1 MSLITSLWHL
11 QVTDQEIDDKTK
23 RARQVDEALAN
34 EPTVSAAR
42 AALDAEQKKLA
53 DLRGTLH
60 DRELEAK
67 SLDAKIKE
75 IEGRLYSGRVTNP
88 KELDGLDK
96 DLQMHKRQRSAL
108 DDKLLE
114 LMDVIEQAQARVN
127 EKSNALRQV
136 ENKRAG
142 DLEHLTR
149 EREALAA
156 RLVELTADREQA
168 RAALSMDALR
178 AYDRLRQ
185 TKAGR
190 AVVQLRRDSCGACGV
205 AVPTG
210 LVHRVYGGDE
220 IIFCPSCGRIL
231 AA

>member
-34 EPTVSAAR
+34 EATVSAAR

-67 SLDAKIKE
+67 SLDAKSKE

-127 EKSNALRQV
+127 EKSNALKQA
-136 ENKRAG
+136 ESKRAG
-142 DLEHLTR
+142 DLERLTR

-156 RLVELTADREQA
+156 RLAELTADRERT
-168 RAALSMDALR
+168 RAALSTDALKT
-178 AYDRLRQ
+178 YDRLRQ

-190 AVVQLRRDSCGACGV
+190 AVAQLRRDSCGACGV
-205 AVPTG
+205 GVPTG
-210 LVHRVYGGDE
+210 LAHRVYAGDE
-220 IIFCPSCGRIL
+220 LVSCPSCGRIL